1 MALVEA
7 RTSLLATLR
16 TASGDRAALA
26 AKGAHRWLRLHEPT
40 VEEASAYRRNGGS
53 VMAQAALKSAESL
66 MRLRGKLMPRGTL
79 ETSRADFQE
88 KVKARLCG
96 SVSLKGE
103 RQSKEFDE
111 IASNFSRLVA
121 VYYVDGKGMQPDR
134 IGESLEMILPRL
146 ASHLLAELELCME
159 AKFAKPAKIVCKF
172 SVFEISAKLQA
183 LRNHADKVVKANV
196 KTIINAAVHCG
207 NLGLV
212 DGLAGGADAKL
223 RMLKRHRDA
232 IVRKNARTIVHTALL
247 RGNLELAD
255 RLAAGADA
263 KLRMLKRHRDAI
275 VRKNA
280 RTIAST
286 GLRSGNLALVDRLAA
301 GANEKLETLRKH
313 ADAVVR
319 KYARTIINAA
329 LNKGN
334 LGVADRLADGA
345 NAKLEMLRGHADAVV
360 RKNARTIVC
369 TALDKGNLKL
379 ADRLAKGAANVFD
392 EIKMRLGKRPG
403 AKKILSEMLAA
414 GTLDV
419 DARLK
424 KAA

>member
-232 IVRKNARTIVHTALL
+232 IVRKNARTI
-247 RGNLELAD
+247 
-255 RLAAGADA
+255 
-263 KLRMLKRHRDAI
+263 
-275 VRKNA
+275 
-280 RTIAST
+280 AST